1 MAEPESP
8 SRSFTDL
15 GINVEVAKALR
26 SCGITEPFPIQ
37 EAAIPDALAGRD
49 VLGRGP
55 TGSGKTLSF
64 GLPMVQRLSGR
75 SSKAGTPR
83 GLVLVPTRE
92 LAEQVSADLALP
104 AAALG
109 QRVVSVIGGVSINV
123 QKKALLTP
131 VDIVVATPGRAK
143 DLIGQ
148 GALNLSQVEITALD
162 EADHMADMGFL
173 PQVVD
178 LLARTPANGQRLL
191 FSATLDGDVAKLVDR
206 FMNDPVEHATAPS
219 EAAVTTM
226 EHYVFRVE
234 SREEKNLIAAEIA
247 LRPGKTI
254 MFVRTRYGVD
264 KLVKKLTRAGVRC
277 AGLHGD
283 KGQTTRAKALAG
295 FADGSIPVLVATDL
309 VARGIDVAAVSL
321 VVHVDPPAEHKAY
334 VHRAGRTAR
343 AGESGTV
350 VTLVLPPQ
358 VDDVEK
364 MFARAGVSPTEL
376 PVTPGCPELV
386 QITGARPE
394 LVKQVAAPQQAATKP
409 AGKSGKKPAGKAAQK
424 SSGGSSGSRS
434 ARGRVQPSR
443 PHRKKRPR
451 PKKS

>member
-1 MAEPESP
+1 MKAEPESP
-8 SRSFTDL
+8 SRSFSDL
-15 GINVEVAKALR
+15 GVHVEVVKALR
-26 SCGITEPFPIQ
+26 SSGITAPFPIQ

-75 SSKAGTPR
+75 ASKPGTPR

-92 LAEQVSADLALP
+92 LADQVCADLDLP

-109 QRVVSVIGGVSINV
+109 QRVVSVIGGVSINT
-123 QKKALLTP
+123 QKRALMTA

-143 DLIGQ
+143 DLISQ
-148 GALNLSQVEITALD
+148 GALDLSQVEVTALD

-173 PQVVD
+173 PQVID
-178 LLARTPANGQRLL
+178 LLRRTPQDGQRLL
-191 FSATLDGDVAKLVDR
+191 FSATLDGDVAKLVDQ
-206 FMNDPVEHATAPS
+206 FMHDPVEHSTAPS
-219 EAAVTTM
+219 EAAVDTM
-226 EHYVFRVE
+226 EHFLFQVDN
-234 SREEKNLIAAEIA
+234 RENKHQVAAEIA
-247 LRPGKTI
+247 MRDGKTI

-264 KLVKKLTRAGVRC
+264 KLVKKLTRGGVRC

-343 AGESGTV
+343 AGTSGTV
-350 VTLVLPPQ
+350 VTLALPEQ
-358 VDDVEK
+358 AEDVSK
-364 MFARAGVSPTEL
+364 MFRQAGVQPTEF
-376 PVTPGCPELV
+376 VVAPGSADV
-386 QITGARPE
+386 IRITGARPE
-394 LVKQVAAPQQAATKP
+394 LVKPLTVPQQQPRKAGAKQAGTKK
-409 AGKSGKKPAGKAAQK
+409 AGAKNRGRGNGAGGGKSA
-424 SSGGSSGSRS
+424 
-434 ARGRVQPSR
+434 PSR